1 EPIRQLTP
9 EERRQA
15 LQAAGYNP
23 FRLRAEDVAI
33 DLLTDSGTNA
43 MSDRQWAAMLL
54 GDEAYAG
61 SRNWE
66 DLQATVRKLY
76 GFEHVIPAH
85 QGRAA
90 ENALAEALIKPGAVI
105 PCNSTFVTTQ
115 VHFERHGAKL
125 VNVIDDIAFDL
136 TSSHPFKGNIDL
148 DKLEAVLRD
157 HP

>member
-1 EPIRQLTP
+1 MSRNRPQAEPYRIKMVEPIRLLSP
-9 EERRQA
+9 AERLAA
-15 LQAAGYNP
+15 LEAAGYNP
-23 FRLRAEDVAI
+23 FRLRGEDAYI

-66 DLQATVRKLY
+66 QLVGTVQRLY
-76 GFEHVIPAH
+76 GFEHVLPAH

-90 ENALAEALIKPGAVI
+90 ENALATALIRPGSVI

-115 VHFERHGAKL
+115 THFEAAGGRL
-125 VNVIDDIAFDL
+125 VNV
-136 TSSHPFKGNIDL
+136 
-148 DKLEAVLRD
+148 
-157 HP
+157 